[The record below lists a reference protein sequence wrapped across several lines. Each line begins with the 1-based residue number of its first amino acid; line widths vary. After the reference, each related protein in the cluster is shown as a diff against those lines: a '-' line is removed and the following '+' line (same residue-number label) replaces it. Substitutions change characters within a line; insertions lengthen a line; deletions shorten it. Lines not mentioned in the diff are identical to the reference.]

1 MNLLRKAKHVHAT
14 GRSGTGKTS
23 ICERFIVGS
32 NYGEVFIFDHQSELH
47 SRLGVQPYY
56 RFEDVFRETERRV
69 KAYDPSYEFAGR
81 FNEAFQAFSS
91 AVFQRCRNRKM
102 LWETLLVCDELQ
114 IVNDFHTPALGMS
127 QIFQTGRRFG
137 VDSFTMSQQPNKIPG
152 IFREQ
157 FTELYF
163 TQLIDPNSLKFPVE
177 FGLDP
182 DAIRNLQVTD
192 GQGAEYLWLNTR
204 TGEQRRSTLKF
215 RS

>member
-1 MNLLRKAKHVHAT
+1 MNLLRKAKHIHAT

-23 ICERFIVGS
+23 ICERFVVGS

-47 SRLGVQPYY
+47 SRLGVQPFY
-56 RFEDVFRETERRV
+56 RFNDVFAEKERRV

-81 FNEAFQAFSS
+81 FKEAFEAFSS
-91 AVFQRCRNRKM
+91 AVFQRCRGRKM

-114 IVNDFHTPALGMS
+114 IVNDFHTPALGMA

-137 VDSFTMSQQPNKIPG
+137 IDSFTMSQQPNKIPNL
-152 IFREQ
+152 FREQ

-163 TQLIDPNSLKFPVE
+163 TQLIDPNSLKFPTE
-177 FGLDP
+177 FGLDS
-182 DAIRNLQVTD
+182 DAIRNLKVTD
-192 GQGAEYLWLNTR
+192 GEGAEYLWLNTR

-215 RS
+215 R